1 MAAATRK
8 GVDPGLGIAA
18 AAVYRKSVLAVGN
31 GTVAEKNTYISCP
44 CGWKIGCSDSYG
56 SCTGVPALVASYNDR
71 WVWVA

>member
-31 GTVAEKNTYISCP
+31 GTVAEKNT
-44 CGWKIGCSDSYG
+44 SYL
-56 SCTGVPALVASYNDR
+56 VPVAGKLAAQT
-71 WVWVA
+71 VTAVAPEFLPLWLHTTIAGYG